1 MTTPPT
7 IHWFRQD
14 LRLADNPALTAA
26 AASGNPVLAVFVW
39 EDGGSAGKPRSS
51 ARPTFRPPGGAS
63 RWWLHH
69 SLAALSAQIAA
80 MGGRLLL
87 LDGDASPAQ
96 QLAALAAAVGAKQI
110 TFNHGYDAAGQADA
124 HELAQLMQA
133 AGGKAKGFDGNLLYP
148 PGTVRTANGGYF
160 QVFTPFWRALLAMGN
175 IPAALP
181 IPPSLNWAP
190 PPEGL
195 ASAQLADWHLLP
207 TRPNWAAGFDDQWQP
222 GEVGA
227 QQRLTSFMGGA
238 LANYDHRR
246 DVPGGITTSRLSPHL
261 HWGEISPR
269 QLYHS
274 LQDLLHAGH
283 AGHTDTDIA
292 WQKPIDKFLS
302 EVGWR
307 EFAYQLLVTNP
318 DLATRPLRSSF
329 ANFPWQEDSTLLQA
343 WQRGQTGYPIVDAGM
358 RELWTTG
365 WQHNRVRMITASFL
379 VKHLLQPWQRGEAWF
394 WDTLVDADAASN
406 PASWQWV
413 AGCGADAAPYFRI
426 FNPMLQGAQFDAD
439 GLYVRR
445 WVPELARLPNAYLH
459 QPWTAPEK
467 ILTAVGIRLGH
478 DYPRPIVD
486 HAQARGRALS
496 AFASISGT
504 PQALPERF

>member
-39 EDGGSAGKPRSS
+39 QDKGAS
-51 ARPTFRPPGGAS
+51 PTAFRPIGGAS

-87 LDGDASPAQ
+87 LNGDASPAK

-110 TFNHGYDAAGQADA
+110 TFNHVYDAAGQADT
-124 HELAQLMQA
+124 HELSSLMQA
-133 AGGKAKGFDGNLLYP
+133 EGGKAKGFDGNLLYP
-148 PGTVRTANGGYF
+148 PGTVRTGNGGFF
-160 QVFTPFWRALLAMGN
+160 QVFTPFWRALLAMGT

-181 IPPSLNWAP
+181 IPPNLRWVP
-190 PPEGL
+190 PPAGV
-195 ASAQLADWHLLP
+195 ASVPLADWRLLP

-227 QQRLTSFMGGA
+227 QQRLASFIHSA

-246 DVPGGITTSRLSPHL
+246 DVPGDVTTSRLSPHL

-274 LQDLLHAGH
+274 LQELLHAQDVSG
-283 AGHTDTDIA
+283 GGS

-307 EFAYQLLVTNP
+307 EFSYQLLVINP
-318 DLATRPLRSSF
+318 DLASRPLRPAF

-426 FNPMLQGAQFDAD
+426 FNPMLQGSQFDPD

-459 QPWTAPEK
+459 QPWTAPSK
-467 ILTAVGIRLGH
+467 ILDAIGLKLGQ
-478 DYPRPIVD
+478 DYPHPIVD